1 MDYPIRF
8 ADQVKQHLRARRK
21 ARGLTKAQL
30 GEKLGVG
37 QARIAEIERDPG
49 VVSLEQL
56 LKVLTALDAEFR
68 LRDDTRVVDSASSA
82 EMRDWARKL
91 GVSADDLMAALSA
104 VGGDRAGK
112 PPLGDSP
119 TTSRGLNTPPPKG
132 SW

>member
-8 ADQVKQHLRARRK
+8 ADQVKQHLRALRK
-21 ARGLTKAQL
+21 ARGLTQAQL

-68 LRDDTRVVDSASSA
+68 LRDDTRVVDSASAS
-82 EMRDWARKL
+82 EMRDWAGKL
-91 GVSADDLMAALSA
+91 GVSTDDLMAALSA

-112 PPLGDSP
+112 PSFGDSSS
-119 TTSRGLNTPPPKG
+119 TSRVLDTPPPKG